1 MMTYNEKL
9 IGTAWSVGEL
19 LTILGSVPNS
29 SASIELE
36 YSGYTSGVEVWYDE
50 EVNAVILK

>member
-9 IGTAWSVGEL
+9 IGTTWSVGEL
-19 LTILGSVPNS
+19 LTILNRVPNS
-29 SASIELE
+29 SAVELE

-50 EVNAVILK
+50 DTNTAILK

>member
-19 LTILGSVPNS
+19 LTILSTVPNS
-29 SASIELE
+29 STTIELK
-36 YSGYTSGVEVWYDE
+36 YSGYTSGVEIWYDE
-50 EVNAVILK
+50 GTNTVILK

>member
-19 LTILGSVPNS
+19 ITILSSVPNS
-29 SASIELE
+29 STTIELE

-50 EVNAVILK
+50 EVNTITLK